1 MKRHDK
7 TKLLSACG
15 LLALGIIGCGP
26 GDADGPGPAEDVAP
40 GMSQAALTAYEQ
52 AAVDTA
58 NTSASCTSLGNF
70 YWELGNGTAPLFG
83 FSKGTNVSAT
93 TVIPIASASKWL
105 YASAYLQAR
114 GYVNLTAEEKR
125 RLNFTS
131 GFIDE
136 RSTLCG
142 DPGTTVSACYGP
154 DYKNVSFRPAVHGQ
168 FFYNGG
174 HMQKLALDD
183 IGAKQGTGVLSV
195 MDWLNNR
202 LGTTLPESDSD
213 VAVAGGFSGSAAHYR
228 VFLMK
233 LLTHQYEMSTRLTA
247 DAVPAYSGGPN
258 VAFTPWTESAQAY
271 YGLGHWIE
279 RDLVNGVW
287 TVTGHSSPGAFGFYP
302 WVNAARTR
310 YMLLARSRQLF
321 GNEEGEKSRACA
333 QAIRKAYD
341 SGVPQP

>member
-1 MKRHDK
+1 MKRNGK
-7 TKLLSACG
+7 TQFLSVCG

-26 GDADGPGPAEDVAP
+26 GEEGGPGPEADVAS
-40 GMSQAALTAYEQ
+40 GTAQAALTVYEQ

-58 NTSASCTSLGNF
+58 NSSASCTSLGNF

-83 FSKGTNVSAT
+83 FSKGTSVAAT

-105 YASAYLQAR
+105 YAGAYLQAK
-114 GYVNLTAEEKR
+114 GYANLTVEEKK

-131 GFIDE
+131 GFIDAN
-136 RSTLCG
+136 STLCG
-142 DPGTTVSACYGP
+142 DPGTTVSDCYGP
-154 DYKNVSFRPAVHGQ
+154 AYKDVSFRSIAHGKY
-168 FFYNGG
+168 FYNGG

-183 IGAKQGTGVLSV
+183 IGSRKGTGVLSV
-195 MDWLNNR
+195 VDWLNNQ
-202 LGTTLPESDSD
+202 LGTTLAESDSS

-233 LLTHQYEMSTRLTA
+233 LLNNQYELSTRLTA
-247 DAVPAYSGGPN
+247 DAVPAYNGGPN
-258 VAFTPWTESAQAY
+258 VAFTPWSGTGQAY

-302 WVNAARTR
+302 WVNAAKTR
-310 YMLLARSRQLF
+310 YMVLARNRQLF
-321 GNEEGEKSRACA
+321 GDEEGEKSRVCA
-333 QAIRKAYD
+333 QAIRKAYET
-341 SGVPQP
+341 GVAQP